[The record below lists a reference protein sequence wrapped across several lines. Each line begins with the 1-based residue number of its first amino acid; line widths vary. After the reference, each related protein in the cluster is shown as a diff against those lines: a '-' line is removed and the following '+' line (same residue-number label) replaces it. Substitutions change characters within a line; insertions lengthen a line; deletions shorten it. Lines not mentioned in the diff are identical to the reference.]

1 VKIQI
6 SAVSRFCYSDD
17 SVTCNLHLLQA
28 YVLTLLNKLYNSLEF
43 QYNTED
49 SHVMKMIQ
57 PTVTHWACTLGQKD
71 CVTKALEMFSK
82 WIENP
87 ENYMYVR
94 MNTFVFVMLK
104 VTGESLGKIIVL
116 SKILCIGCP
125 HCCRTK
131 LFWKQS
137 LP

>member
-1 VKIQI
+1 MI
-6 SAVSRFCYSDD
+6 
-17 SVTCNLHLLQA
+17 LLQA

-57 PTVTHWACTLGQKD
+57 PTITYWACTFGWKD
-71 CVTKALEMFSK
+71 CVAKALEMFSK
-82 WIENP
+82 WSENP

-104 VTGESLGKIIVL
+104 VTGD
-116 SKILCIGCP
+116 SKV
-125 HCCRTK
+125 K
-131 LFWKQS
+131 L
-137 LP
+137 LY